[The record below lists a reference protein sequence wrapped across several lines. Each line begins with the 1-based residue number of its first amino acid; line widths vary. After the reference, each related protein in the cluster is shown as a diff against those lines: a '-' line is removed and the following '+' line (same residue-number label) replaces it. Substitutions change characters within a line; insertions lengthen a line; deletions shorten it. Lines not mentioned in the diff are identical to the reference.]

1 MKFVL
6 ILLIATLI
14 SLGGAPESPLL
25 YHKRPRKVENISPH
39 ITYID
44 SVKSNTAIRHGIENK
59 PTPEHLENMKL
70 VALKCFEPIRN
81 HFKVPI
87 GISSFYR
94 CPELNEKIGGS
105 DSSDHC
111 FGRAIDIDADIY
123 GKITNKDIYEWAK
136 ENLEADQIINE
147 YPDSDGNPA
156 WVHISFRESGNRKQ
170 CLIAKKVKVIE
181 KGKEKFKTIY
191 VNDPL

>member
-6 ILLIATLI
+6 IFL
-14 SLGGAPESPLL
+14 SLGFISFGLPTERPIF
-25 YHKRPRKVENISPH
+25 YCKRPIIVENISPH
-39 ITYID
+39 ITYLD
-44 SVKSNTAIRHGIENK
+44 SIKSNTAIRHGIENK

-111 FGRAIDIDADIY
+111 FGRAIDIDADLY
-123 GKITNKDIYEWAK
+123 GKITNKQIYEFIK
-136 ENLEADQIINE
+136 DNIEDFDQAICE
-147 YPDSDGNPA
+147 FPDESGNPA
-156 WVHISFRESGNRKQ
+156 WVHISFRSTGNRKQ
-170 CLIAKKVKVIE
+170 CLIAKKIN
-181 KGKEKFKTIY
+181 GKTVY
-191 VNDPL
+191 VRDPL